1 MPPTKRL
8 NAADEGDEMLRQGI
22 IDPSN
27 SPWSSSIVLVDKK
40 DGTYRFCVDFRKL
53 NVATRK
59 DAYPLLRTDDLL
71 DELGGNKWFSTLNLA
86 RGYWQVEMD
95 PIDKE
100 KTAFTLQGEGLF
112 YFNVMC
118 FGLTNAPATFECLL
132 ERVLL
137 GLMWKICVAYLD
149 DIICYGNSFDSA
161 LIDLKAIFQRLREA
175 GLRLKPKKCKLLQ
188 QSFRFFGHFVST
200 QGVAPDPDRIQAVRD
215 WSVLQT
221 EKEVHG
227 VVGFTARYR
236 KFINSS
242 AQIMHPI
249 TELTEKKKFIWTSEC

>member
-22 IDPSN
+22 IDHSN

-112 YFNVMC
+112 YSNVMF

-137 GLMWKICVAYLD
+137 GLMWKICVVYLD

-161 LIDLKAIFQRLREA
+161 LIDLKAIFQRLRGA
-175 GLRLKPKKCKLLQ
+175 GL
-188 QSFRFFGHFVST
+188 
-200 QGVAPDPDRIQAVRD
+200 
-215 WSVLQT
+215 
-221 EKEVHG
+221 
-227 VVGFTARYR
+227 
-236 KFINSS
+236 
-242 AQIMHPI
+242 
-249 TELTEKKKFIWTSEC
+249 